1 MVERTPADS
10 YQVDPTAYT
19 ETTASATHTR
29 GLQCDN
35 SSWASVFPKSGAIS
49 AHQLGYQLDMLGEA
63 PPAAPGMPPGL
74 APILAAGFMQ
84 GASQRPGSSVTLYDP
99 ALRAMLGY
107 SQMTQGS
114 Q

>member
-1 MVERTPADS
+1 MTLRLDWTQPGS
-10 YQVDPTAYT
+10 SCLGLSQ
-19 ETTASATHTR
+19 
-29 GLQCDN
+29 GLQSDN
-35 SSWASVFPKSGAIS
+35 SSWASVFPKSGAMS
-49 AHQLGYQLDMLGEA
+49 AHQLGYQLDMFGGA
-63 PPAAPGMPPGL
+63 PPAAPSMPPGL

-84 GASQRPGSSVTLYDP
+84 GASQLPGSSVTLYDP